1 MYNRQYHEDKQMMA
15 EFEKRLKGPKATRSE
30 MLKAAARKKRRDE
43 AMTNAYHSRA
53 ESWLS
58 RTSNELE
65 SGTVTQ
71 PQLLGPSYKTKNH
84 AHHHRWESVI
94 HWSIGREPLP

>member
-1 MYNRQYHEDKQMMA
+1 MMA